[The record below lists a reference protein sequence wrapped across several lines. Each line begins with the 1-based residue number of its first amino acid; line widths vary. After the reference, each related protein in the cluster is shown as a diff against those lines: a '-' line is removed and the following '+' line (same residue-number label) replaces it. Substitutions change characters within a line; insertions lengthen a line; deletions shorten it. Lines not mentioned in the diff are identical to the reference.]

1 MGIWAYY
8 AGNDIAGTLST
19 SNYNWMKREREHI
32 RLKINEL
39 LFNSPKKFI
48 NENYKK
54 DKISNLVKLVYFD
67 SARSDIFPFNNE
79 NYKKDKI
86 SNLVKYDEPNNGGLL
101 YTPMREFKLNNEDL
115 LLASGISMEQLPRY
129 IYRLTGHS
137 EEFKDRLNKKKKRKW
152 YRYFLSK
159 PTGKRGLLVAQ
170 YKEGDVLSEI
180 YRYNEH
186 IDQKDRS
193 IDWGREEDTKVFFQ
207 YVIYG
212 INIEKNKSI
221 LVSKEIYTPST
232 KLGIN
237 KFEENLIEKIQ
248 ENWKKVRKEV
258 KDKVRKHID
267 DKVN

>member
-1 MGIWAYY
+1 MGIWAYH
-8 AGNDIAGTLST
+8 AGNDIAGILST

-67 SARSDIFPFNNE
+67 SAISDIFPF
-79 NYKKDKI
+79 
-86 SNLVKYDEPNNGGLL
+86 KYDN
-101 YTPMREFKLNNEDL
+101 TPMGKFKLNNEDL
-115 LLASGISMEQLPRY
+115 LLASGISMEQLPGY
-129 IYRLTGHS
+129 ICRLTGHS
-137 EEFKDRLNKKKKRKW
+137 EEFKDRLSKKKKRKW

-232 KLGIN
+232 KLRIN

-267 DKVN
+267 NKVN